1 MMRLWSWLARLAL
14 LAALAVPA
22 FAAPG
27 FLDPEDAF
35 RITAALA
42 DDHTVAVT
50 ARIAPGHALYRE
62 RFGFSAT
69 GATLGAPQFPPGLR
83 KYDPVQHRD
92 VEVYH
97 DRVTIRVPVRAAG
110 PFTLTVRSQGCADAG
125 LCYLPQDATF
135 TLRAAS
141 TPASVTA
148 APPQRQT
155 APDRIGRALDGARLV
170 VIVPLF
176 VALGLGLAL
185 TPCMLPMVPILSALV
200 VGDGGR
206 SGGPRRRG
214 LALSAAYALGMAV
227 TYTGLG
233 VAAGLAGESIAGA
246 LQTPWVLGA
255 FGAVLALLASSMFG
269 LYDLQLPPALQA
281 WLAGAANRH
290 PGGRLAGTFAAGAV
304 SALILGPCVAPPLAG
319 VLVWI
324 GRTRDALLGGVALF
338 ALAAGMSVPL
348 LVFGTSA
355 GRLLPRAGAWMDA
368 VKILFGVVL
377 LATGWWI
384 VAPLLPARVAAVGW
398 AVLGIAYA
406 LYLLRGGRWARHA
419 ALALVLAAAWPLTSA
434 FRTPAVDGPRFAPV
448 ATTAALD
455 AALAGGQPV
464 LLDFYADWCVACRE
478 MEERTF
484 NVPAVRARLA
494 GVRLLRADVTTAGPV
509 ARALLKRFG
518 LFGPPAV
525 LLFDGRGREIADA
538 RVIGFQDAP
547 AFLRT
552 LDRLAAT
559 APPTRTT
566 P

>member
-1 MMRLWSWLARLAL
+1 MTIILSWFVRIAL

-22 FAAPG
+22 FAAPDV
-27 FLDPEDAF
+27 LDPEDAF

-42 DDHTVAVT
+42 DDHTVAVS
-50 ARIAPGHALYRE
+50 ARIAPGYALYRE
-62 RFGFSAT
+62 RFGFSAA
-69 GATLGAPQFPPGLR
+69 GATLGAAQFPPGLR
-83 KYDPVQHRD
+83 KVDPTQHRD

-110 PFTLTVRSQGCADAG
+110 PFTLAVRSQGCADAG
-125 LCYLPQDATF
+125 LCYLPQEATF
-135 TLRAAS
+135 ALRAA
-141 TPASVTA
+141 A
-148 APPQRQT
+148 AP
-155 APDRIGRALDGARLV
+155 APDRISRALDGARLV

-176 VALGLGLAL
+176 LILGLGLAF

-200 VGDGGR
+200 VGDGD
-206 SGGPRRRG
+206 RRRG
-214 LALSAAYALGMAV
+214 LALSASYALGMAL
-227 TYTGLG
+227 TYTAAG

-246 LQTPWVLGA
+246 LQTPWVLGT
-255 FGAVLALLASSMFG
+255 FGAVLALLALSMFG
-269 LYDLQLPPALQA
+269 LYDLQLPPSLQA
-281 WLAGAANRH
+281 KLAGAANRR
-290 PGGRLAGTFAAGAV
+290 PAGRLAGTFAAGAM

-355 GRLLPRAGAWMDA
+355 GRLLPRAGAWMGK
-368 VKILFGVVL
+368 VKVLFGVML
-377 LATGWWI
+377 LATGCWI
-384 VAPLLPARVAAVGW
+384 VAPLLPA
-398 AVLGIAYA
+398 
-406 LYLLRGGRWARHA
+406 
-419 ALALVLAAAWPLTSA
+419 
-434 FRTPAVDGPRFAPV
+434 FRSPSPDGPRFAPV

-478 MEERTF
+478 MEEKTF
-484 NVPAVRARLA
+484 SVPAVRAQLA
-494 GVRLLRADVTTAGPV
+494 GVRLLRADVTAAGP
-509 ARALLKRFG
+509 AERALLKRFG

-525 LLFDGRGREIADA
+525 LLFDGRGHEIPDA
-538 RVIGFQDAP
+538 RVIGFQDAQ

-552 LDRLAAT
+552 LAAY
-559 APPTRTT
+559 APTRTT

>member
-1 MMRLWSWLARLAL
+1 MMRIRSWCVGMAL

-22 FAAPG
+22 FAAPE
-27 FLDPEDAF
+27 FLDPADAF

-42 DDHTVAVT
+42 DDHAVLVA
-50 ARIAPGHALYRE
+50 ASIAPGHALYRE

-83 KYDPVQHRD
+83 KYDPIQHRD

-97 DRVTIRVPVRAAG
+97 DRVAIRVPVRAAG

-141 TPASVTA
+141 AA
-148 APPQRQT
+148 APQRLA

-176 VALGLGLAL
+176 LALGLGLAF

-200 VGDGGR
+200 VGAGDR

-214 LALSAAYALGMAV
+214 LALSAAYALGMAL
-227 TYTGLG
+227 TYTALG

-255 FGAVLALLASSMFG
+255 FGAVLALLALSMFG

-304 SALILGPCVAPPLAG
+304 SALIVGPCVAPPLAG

-338 ALAAGMSVPL
+338 ALAAGMSAPL

-355 GRLLPRAGAWMDA
+355 GRLLPRAGAWMGA

-384 VAPLLPARVAAVGW
+384 VAPLLPARIAAVGW
-398 AVLGIAYA
+398 AVLGIAYG

-419 ALALVLAAAWPLTSA
+419 ALVLALAAAWPLTSA
-434 FRTPAVDGPRFAPV
+434 FRAPGVDGPRFAPV

-464 LLDFYADWCVACRE
+464 LLDFYADWCIACRE
-478 MEERTF
+478 MEARTF
-484 NVPAVRARLA
+484 NVPAVQARLA
-494 GVRLLRADVTTAGPV
+494 GVRLLRADVTAAGP
-509 ARALLKRFG
+509 AGRALLKRFG

-525 LLFDGRGREIADA
+525 LLFDSSGREIADA

>member
-1 MMRLWSWLARLAL
+1 MLRFLSWFVRAAL

-22 FAAPG
+22 FAAPDV
-27 FLDPEDAF
+27 LDPEDAF

-42 DDHTVAVT
+42 DDHTVAIT
-50 ARIAPGHALYRE
+50 ARIAPGYALYRE

-83 KYDPVQHRD
+83 KHDPTQGRD

-97 DRVTIRVPVRAAG
+97 DRVTIRVPVRANG
-110 PFTLTVRSQGCADAG
+110 PFTFAVRSQGCADAG
-125 LCYLPQDATF
+125 LCYLPQDKTF
-135 TLRAAS
+135 TLRAA
-141 TPASVTA
+141 A
-148 APPQRQT
+148 APAPQPAAQ
-155 APDRIGRALDGARLV
+155 DRIGRALDGARLA

-176 VALGLGLAL
+176 LALGLGLAF

-200 VGDGGR
+200 VGDGDHK
-206 SGGPRRRG
+206 RG
-214 LALSAAYALGMAV
+214 LALSVSYALGMAL
-227 TYTGLG
+227 TYTALG
-233 VAAGLAGESIAGA
+233 MAAGLAGESIAGA
-246 LQTPWVLGA
+246 LQTPWVLGT
-255 FGAVLALLASSMFG
+255 FGAVLALLALSMFG
-269 LYDLQLPPALQA
+269 LYELQLPSALQG
-281 WLAGAANRH
+281 LLGRVANRR
-290 PGGRLAGTFAAGAV
+290 PAGRLAGTFVAGAV

-355 GRLLPRAGAWMDA
+355 GRLLPRAGAWMVA

-384 VAPLLPARVAAVGW
+384 VAPLLPARVAAAGW
-398 AVLGIAYA
+398 ALLAIGYA

-419 ALALVLAAAWPLTSA
+419 ALALALAAAWPLTSA
-434 FRTPAVDGPRFAPV
+434 LKAPAADGPRFAPV

-478 MEERTF
+478 MEARTF
-484 NVPAVRARLA
+484 SVPAVQARLA
-494 GVRLLRADVTTAGPV
+494 GVRLLRADVTAAGP
-509 ARALLKRFG
+509 AERALLKRFG

-552 LDRLAAT
+552 LDRLAANH
-559 APPTRTT
+559 PSTRTT

>member
-1 MMRLWSWLARLAL
+1 MTIVLSWFLRIAL

-22 FAAPG
+22 FAAPDV
-27 FLDPEDAF
+27 LDPADAF

-42 DDHTVAVT
+42 DDHTVAVSV
-50 ARIAPGHALYRE
+50 RIAPGYALYRE

-69 GATLGAPQFPPGLR
+69 GATLGAPRFPPGLR
-83 KYDPVQHRD
+83 KYDPTQRRD

-97 DRVTIRVPVRAAG
+97 DRATIRVPVQAAG
-110 PFTLTVRSQGCADAG
+110 PFTLAVRSQGCADAG
-125 LCYLPQDATF
+125 LCYLPQETTF
-135 TLRAAS
+135 ALRAA
-141 TPASVTA
+141 
-148 APPQRQT
+148 
-155 APDRIGRALDGARLV
+155 APDRIGRALDGARLA

-176 VALGLGLAL
+176 LVLGLGLAF

-206 SGGPRRRG
+206 DGGPRKRG
-214 LALSAAYALGMAV
+214 LALSASYALGMAL
-227 TYTGLG
+227 TYTAMG
-233 VAAGLAGESIAGA
+233 VAAGLAGESISGA
-246 LQTPWVLGA
+246 LQTPWVLGT
-255 FGAVLALLASSMFG
+255 FGAVLALLALSMFG
-269 LYDLQLPPALQA
+269 LYDLQLPPSLQA
-281 WLAGAANRH
+281 QLAGAANRR
-290 PGGRLAGTFAAGAV
+290 PAGRLAGTFAAGAV
-304 SALILGPCVAPPLAG
+304 SALIVGPCVAPPVAG

-355 GRLLPRAGAWMDA
+355 GRLLPRAGAWMGK

-377 LATGWWI
+377 LATACWI
-384 VAPLLPARVAAVGW
+384 VAPLLPAFRA
-398 AVLGIAYA
+398 
-406 LYLLRGGRWARHA
+406 
-419 ALALVLAAAWPLTSA
+419 PSA
-434 FRTPAVDGPRFAPV
+434 DSPRFAPV
-448 ATTAALD
+448 ATSAALD

-478 MEERTF
+478 MEAKTF
-484 NVPAVRARLA
+484 SVPAVKARLV
-494 GVRLLRADVTTAGPV
+494 GVRLLRADVTAAGP
-509 ARALLKRFG
+509 AERALLKRFG

-525 LLFDGRGREIADA
+525 LLFDGRGHEILDA

-552 LDRLAAT
+552 LT
-559 APPTRTT
+559 AYEPTRTT

>member
-1 MMRLWSWLARLAL
+1 MTIILSWFVRIAL

-22 FAAPG
+22 CAAPG
-27 FLDPEDAF
+27 VLDPEDAF

-42 DDHTVAVT
+42 GDHTVAVS
-50 ARIAPGHALYRE
+50 ARIAPGYALYRE

-83 KYDPVQHRD
+83 KYDPTQHRD

-97 DRVTIRVPVRAAG
+97 DRVTIRVPVQAAG
-110 PFTLTVRSQGCADAG
+110 PFTLVVRSQGCADAG
-125 LCYLPQDATF
+125 LCYLPQETAF
-135 TLRAAS
+135 ALQAA
-141 TPASVTA
+141 A
-148 APPQRQT
+148 AP
-155 APDRIGRALDGARLV
+155 APDRIGRALDGARLA

-176 VALGLGLAL
+176 LVLGLGLAF

-200 VGDGGR
+200 VGDGDR
-206 SGGPRRRG
+206 IGGPRKRG
-214 LALSAAYALGMAV
+214 LALSASYALGMAL
-227 TYTGLG
+227 TYTAMG

-246 LQTPWVLGA
+246 LQTPWVLGT
-255 FGAVLALLASSMFG
+255 FGAVLALLALSMFG
-269 LYDLQLPPALQA
+269 LYDLQLPPSLQA
-281 WLAGAANRH
+281 KLAGAANRR
-290 PGGRLAGTFAAGAV
+290 PAGRLAGTFAAGAV

-355 GRLLPRAGAWMDA
+355 GRLLPRAGAWMGK
-368 VKILFGVVL
+368 VKVLFGVVL
-377 LATGWWI
+377 LATGCWI
-384 VAPLLPARVAAVGW
+384 VAPLLPAFKAPAA
-398 AVLGIAYA
+398 
-406 LYLLRGGRWARHA
+406 H
-419 ALALVLAAAWPLTSA
+419 
-434 FRTPAVDGPRFAPV
+434 GPRFAPV

-455 AALAGGQPV
+455 AALAGGQPI

-478 MEERTF
+478 MEAKTF
-484 NVPAVRARLA
+484 SVPAVKAQLA
-494 GVRLLRADVTTAGPV
+494 GVRLLRADVTAAGP
-509 ARALLKRFG
+509 AERALLKRFG

-525 LLFDGRGREIADA
+525 LLFDGRGHEMLDA

-552 LDRLAAT
+552 LAAY
-559 APPTRTT
+559 APTRTT